1 MNALKCYTCEAENSN
16 CESNSTTCQAGL
28 MDRCVKVTFE
38 LGGKPGVWKSCT
50 SSSHCANITAI
61 CDTFKKTYPSGHDC
75 KGTCCSGD
83 NCNLSSKN
91 SQVMIGIIVFGV
103 LAAIM
108 LK

>member
-1 MNALKCYTCEAENSN
+1 MNALKCYTCVEKSSN
-16 CESNSTTCQAGL
+16 CESNSKACEAGF
-28 MDRCVKVTFE
+28 DRCVKLTGKV
-38 LGGKPGVWKSCT
+38 GGKDRVEKACYT
-50 SSSHCANITAI
+50 SSLCANITAL
-61 CDTFKKTYPSGHDC
+61 CDTIEKAASELDDC